1 MNGKEKRYLIIFA
14 ALLLVTLLFAG
25 FILGSHYSAGSSFGL
40 ISGNGGI
47 NADSVGEN
55 GFKWD

>member
-1 MNGKEKRYLIIFA
+1 MNMKEKRYLIIIVAF
-14 ALLLVTLLFAG
+14 LLVALLFAG
-25 FILGSHYSAGSSFGL
+25 FIIGSHYGAGSSLGL